1 MIAKLRIW
9 LSGVVMTFQ
18 RVPPEHKVGAAPD
31 QREPTRQIDVQER
44 QMRVSV
50 VLAGRERRGNRDF
63 KCIEPMKRRDLITA
77 IPAAAIL
84 RSAAG
89 RAQSLQVPLIGF
101 VHGSAPVGQYKS
113 YVASFVAGL
122 REEDFESGRNVAVE
136 YRWAEGEYERVPG
149 LTTDLLSLKP
159 SLIVAYGPP
168 NLLRAALDAASRD
181 VPIVFGTGGDPVA
194 AGIVASLARPGGNAT
209 GVANRTNTLDIKRL
223 ELLRDL
229 VPQAS
234 IIAMI
239 LNPKNSDAQE
249 VTKGAQEGARTL
261 GRELVV
267 AYATMPEQLDQ
278 AFASVVQ
285 QGAGAM
291 LMGSDTF
298 LNAQADRIIALAARY
313 RMPAMYNGRAF
324 VERGGLI
331 GYGTNFADMYR
342 LVGIYAGKV
351 LKGAKPAD
359 LPVVEPTRFEL
370 LINLN
375 TAKALGLAIPQ
386 TVLARADEVVE

>member
-1 MIAKLRIW
+1 MPRSRSISIVSSTCSRISRASSPPQVWISRSASVDLPWSICAMIAKLRIW

-168 NLLRAALDAASRD
+168 EFVAGRARRGLPRRADRLRHWRRSGRGWHRGEPCPPRRQRDRRREPHQHARHQTSRA
-181 VPIVFGTGGDPVA
+181 VARSGA
-194 AGIVASLARPGGNAT
+194 AGQHHRDDSQSQELGRAGGYKRRASGRPLAWARTCRRARDDAGTARPS
-209 GVANRTNTLDIKRL
+209 VC
-223 ELLRDL
+223 
-229 VPQAS
+229 
-234 IIAMI
+234 
-239 LNPKNSDAQE
+239 
-249 VTKGAQEGARTL
+249 L
-261 GRELVV
+261 GRSARSRVTV
-267 AYATMPEQLDQ
+267 DGIAYL
-278 AFASVVQ
+278 
-285 QGAGAM
+285 
-291 LMGSDTF
+291 
-298 LNAQADRIIALAARY
+298 
-313 RMPAMYNGRAF
+313 
-324 VERGGLI
+324 
-331 GYGTNFADMYR
+331 
-342 LVGIYAGKV
+342 
-351 LKGAKPAD
+351 
-359 LPVVEPTRFEL
+359 
-370 LINLN
+370 
-375 TAKALGLAIPQ
+375 
-386 TVLARADEVVE
+386 